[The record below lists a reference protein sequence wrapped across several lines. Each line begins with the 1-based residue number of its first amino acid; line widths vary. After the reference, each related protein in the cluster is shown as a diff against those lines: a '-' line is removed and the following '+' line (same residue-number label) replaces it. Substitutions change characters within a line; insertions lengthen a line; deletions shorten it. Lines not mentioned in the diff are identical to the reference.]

1 MSVVV
6 PKVLKVDPRANSV
19 FLPSI
24 YVSGPSNLL
33 VCAFGNQVA
42 FDIGGQNQTDS
53 KKGTMV
59 IGDRS
64 SILRTSGIG
73 TSPIGIINSG
83 NGMRLISLGQG
94 LVGKFI
100 SLSFV
105 ALSEPSI
112 NPDLCGTASMS
123 NTRTISIQAL
133 GLNLDM
139 AKGDVR
145 LKK

>member
-1 MSVVV
+1 MVENVKKRRRLTWSLLSASAH
-6 PKVLKVDPRANSV
+6 VLGVDEKA
-19 FLPSI
+19 I
-24 YVSGPSNLL
+24 
-33 VCAFGNQVA
+33 
-42 FDIGGQNQTDS
+42 T
-53 KKGTMV
+53 
-59 IGDRS
+59 
-64 SILRTSGIG
+64 
-73 TSPIGIINSG
+73 IGIINSG